1 LLKIEIEMLTKKI
14 ENCIFY
20 IIKLCCFNSE
30 ILKNKSPDKLQLQTQ
45 IIPEAGSE
53 RCMQVDVLFNGFPG
67 RSNRGFLGW
76 SSCVLIQLEGES
88 PILFDTVGFNERYV
102 LIQKLANLGV
112 RPEDIG
118 SVFLSHFH
126 FDHAVNYGLFPN
138 ATFYLHEREIEYVE
152 RFGREDL
159 AVPYEMFPALKNSGR
174 LSVLSGDS
182 GVVRGLRW
190 VLTPGH
196 TPGLY
201 SLFLY
206 YRGER
211 WVLASDAV
219 KNELELLTGQV
230 EMSNDPV
237 TGRNS
242 IERIRNWADVVVPG
256 HDRLLRI
263 QWEENQTTVQSGSKA
278 SVEIIIPQGT
288 NCQAKTLL
296 IEA

>member
-1 LLKIEIEMLTKKI
+1 
-14 ENCIFY
+14 
-20 IIKLCCFNSE
+20 
-30 ILKNKSPDKLQLQTQ
+30 
-45 IIPEAGSE
+45 
-53 RCMQVDVLFNGFPG
+53 
-67 RSNRGFLGW
+67 
-76 SSCVLIQLEGES
+76 
-88 PILFDTVGFNERYV
+88 
-102 LIQKLANLGV
+102 
-112 RPEDIG
+112 
-118 SVFLSHFH
+118 
-126 FDHAVNYGLFPN
+126 
-138 ATFYLHEREIEYVE
+138 
-152 RFGREDL
+152 
-159 AVPYEMFPALKNSGR
+159 
-174 LSVLSGDS
+174 
-182 GVVRGLRW
+182 
-190 VLTPGH
+190 
-196 TPGLY
+196 LY